1 MGEQP
6 VKKIPKSRY
15 TPKNGGYSP
24 RFDHLAKYIESNLD
38 EINEA
43 RKACGLPP
51 LKHPKPRN
59 CLSCDKE
66 FISRDAGHR
75 LCGECSQNR
84 AWLPQIDSHFRG

>member
-15 TPKNGGYSP
+15 KPKNGGYAP
-24 RFDHLAKYIESNLD
+24 RFDHLAKYIETNLD

-51 LKHPKPRN
+51 LKQPKPRD
-59 CLSCDKE
+59 CLKCDKE
-66 FISRDAGHR
+66 FISRDAGNR
-75 LCGECSQNR
+75 LCGECSHNQ
-84 AWLPQIDSHFRG
+84 AWFPLIESHFRG